1 MSNKDK
7 NTILIVDDDLVTLK
21 YFQGMFRKM
30 PYTIIYAKNG
40 KEAISKARKHKID
53 MAFIDIEMPIMNG
66 FETLIAWKEI
76 QPETQIIIM
85 STYNDEAT
93 VRRAIKEGAHTY
105 LFKPI
110 NRADV
115 FSLVSKRF
123 QDNSNVDIIT
133 YK

>member
-1 MSNKDK
+1 MNKE
-7 NTILIVDDDLVTLK
+7 NQHSIMVVDDDLVTLK

-30 PYTIIYAKNG
+30 PYTVFYAKNG
-40 KEAISKARKHKID
+40 QEAITKAKKQTID
-53 MAFIDIEMPIMNG
+53 LAFIDIEMPIMNG
-66 FETLIAWKEI
+66 FETLIAWKKM
-76 QPETQIIIM
+76 QPDTQIIIM
-85 STYNDEAT
+85 STYNDDET

-123 QDNSNVDIIT
+123 QNIESDDVIT
-133 YK
+133 FK